1 MAPIMKESA
10 TILKESAIG
19 IAVIDAT
26 ADENSTLKT
35 RFDIQRFPTF
45 KLNNT
50 KFGSGIEDSTSFKTK
65 EDLLAF
71 MNAANQP
78 LIKEITST
86 TEVTG

>member
-35 RFDIQRFPTF
+35 RFDI
-45 KLNNT
+45 
-50 KFGSGIEDSTSFKTK
+50 
-65 EDLLAF
+65 
-71 MNAANQP
+71 
-78 LIKEITST
+78 
-86 TEVTG
+86 